1 MLDAALPTAAV
12 TGWLLTF
19 LVHST
24 IWLGGTALFLRV
36 RPGASAGLRDFL
48 WRAALV
54 ASLLTP
60 TAQLAAGAAWN
71 WEPFGGAWSVAAP
84 APAPLAAEPAILTPD
99 PFAVELEPIGSAEE
113 AAAAVEPALLAG
125 AGPAAAPPQPAAP
138 AAPLPIPWTAL
149 LLGIWAAGA
158 LLALAGLLRGSLRLR
173 RSLRGRALLGDG
185 VASRA
190 LERLLRPL
198 GVRAPRVRLTT
209 SAALDVP
216 IALGLTRPEICVPDR
231 AVRELDGA
239 QQSAL
244 VGHELCHLLRRDPLW
259 LTAFDLARR
268 IFFFQPLLAVARRGA
283 HDAAEELCDAWAARR
298 TGNPVALAECL
309 VEVARWLAPGRR
321 HHAAA
326 CMARP
331 DSPLRSRVARLLAS
345 DRPGEDRPSRRLR
358 AGIASGMLGLALLLP
373 GVSCQMDGHA
383 PWPDRA
389 PAAGPA
395 TAQSEL
401 QLIQKQMRW
410 LEQELAA
417 MRTEWESTAAA
428 EPQSAGPA
436 FGERLLDL
444 QERLAALR
452 SLAADLARAMPRN
465 SNTAHAR

>member
-24 IWLGGTALFLRV
+24 IWLGGAALFLRV
-36 RPGASAGLRDFL
+36 RPGATAGLRDFL
-48 WRAALV
+48 WRAALL
-54 ASLLTP
+54 ASLITP
-60 TAQLAAGAAWN
+60 TAQVAAGAAWN

-84 APAPLAAEPAILTPD
+84 APAPLAAQPSAPASD
-99 PFAVELEPIGSAEE
+99 PFAAEVAPIGP
-113 AAAAVEPALLAG
+113 AAAPEPAVLAG
-125 AGPAAAPPQPAAP
+125 AGPAAAPQQSPAP
-138 AAPLPIPWTAL
+138 AAPFTIPWTAL

-173 RSLRGRALLGDG
+173 RNLRGRALLGEG
-185 VASRA
+185 AARRA

-198 GVRAPRVRLTT
+198 GGRAPRVRLTT

-216 IALGLTRPEICVPDR
+216 IALGLARPEICVPDR
-231 AVRELDGA
+231 AVRELDAA

-244 VGHELCHLLRRDPLW
+244 VGHELCHVLRRDPLW
-259 LTAFDLARR
+259 LTGFDLARR
-268 IFFFQPLLAVARRGA
+268 VFFFQPLLILARRGA
-283 HDAAEELCDAWAARR
+283 HDAAEELCDAWSARR

-309 VEVARWLAPGRR
+309 VEVARWIAPGNRT
-321 HHAAA
+321 HAAA

-331 DSPLRSRVARLLAS
+331 DSPLRSRVARLL
-345 DRPGEDRPSRRLR
+345 DPERPGEDRPSRRLR
-358 AGIASGMLGLALLLP
+358 AGIAAGVLGLAALLP
-373 GVSCQMDGHA
+373 SVSCQVNGHA

-389 PAAGPA
+389 PSAGPV

-401 QLIQKQMRW
+401 QLIQEQMRW
-410 LEQELAA
+410 LEGELAA
-417 MRTEWESTAAA
+417 TRAEWESTAAR

-452 SLAADLARAMPRN
+452 SLAADLARELPRN